1 MSYAS
6 MDFNTALNHFVV
18 GCQTISDM
26 YMDRCFPNLSKAHI
40 TTSVGGKTFVRVVRT
55 DRGQGGSAH
64 CFVAVADG
72 NNKKMGS
79 WKAGDVFKCDGW
91 SSPARG
97 ARGNI
102 FDANNGLE
110 RMGPYGAEYNK

>member
-1 MSYAS
+1 MTYAS
-6 MDFNTALNHFVV
+6 MDFNTALTSFIS

-26 YMDRCFPNLSKAHI
+26 HNEKNFPNAPKSQI
-40 TTSVGGKTFVRVVRT
+40 STSTGGKTFIRVVRT

-72 NNKKMGS
+72 SNKKMGS
-79 WKAGDVFKCDGW
+79 WKAGDVFKCDDW

-102 FDANNGLE
+102 FDANNGIT
-110 RMGPYGAEYNK
+110 RMGPYGAEYNA